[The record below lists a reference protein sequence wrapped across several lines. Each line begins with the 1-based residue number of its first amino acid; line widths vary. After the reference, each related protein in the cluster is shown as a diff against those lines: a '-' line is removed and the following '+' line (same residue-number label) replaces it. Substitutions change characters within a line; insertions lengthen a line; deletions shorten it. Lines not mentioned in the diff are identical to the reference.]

1 MDVTGGTSI
10 IGDYIY
16 FLWQGGSCMLKR
28 QKAQGIVEFAV
39 VLPLFLLI
47 SMGIV
52 YFGLA
57 FSDYLTMSNTVRSVA
72 HEASM
77 KKTDDE
83 YTAVIKNCSSGVV
96 LVSDI
101 YTWEPVKDDKVNT
114 SYLNVKYNA
123 ATKNV
128 DVTAEAKFN
137 PDSSIAN
144 AVTNILGKKI
154 GSGMQIKYSMYSD
167 VRAKAEAAGS

>member
-1 MDVTGGTSI
+1 
-10 IGDYIY
+10 
-16 FLWQGGSCMLKR
+16 MLKR

-52 YFGLA
+52 YFGFA

-83 YTAVIKNCSSGVV
+83 YTAVIKNCSTGVA

-101 YTWEPVKDDKVNT
+101 YIWEPVKGDKINT
-114 SYLNVKYNA
+114 SCLNVKYNA
-123 ATKNV
+123 TTKNV

-137 PDSSIAN
+137 PDSAIAY
-144 AVTNILGKKI
+144 AVLNTLGKKI
-154 GSGMQIKYSMYSD
+154 GNGIQIKYSMYSD
-167 VRAKAEAAGS
+167 VRAKAEASGS